1 MPVLQNLPK
10 LVKIDLSRNE
20 LTEIESG
27 DFADLPSLKVLIL
40 HTNNIKKLGAIRA
53 TALTDLDVS
62 FNNQLTELQND
73 TFRFLNNLRRLNL
86 RHCDVRLVV
95 V

>member
-1 MPVLQNLPK
+1 M
-10 LVKIDLSRNE
+10 SRNE
-20 LTEIESG
+20 LTEIGSG

-40 HTNNIKKLGAIRA
+40 HTNKLTKLGAIRA

-86 RHCDVRLVV
+86 RHCDVSAICAM
-95 V
+95 